1 MLEDRKHKVPVKM
14 SIKSQKSLND
24 ECSEIIEKSYS
35 VRSASEES
43 LSCRFAYFLFIY
55 TFRKP

>member
-43 LSCRFAYFLFIY
+43 LSCRFAYFLFTY
-55 TFRKP
+55 TL